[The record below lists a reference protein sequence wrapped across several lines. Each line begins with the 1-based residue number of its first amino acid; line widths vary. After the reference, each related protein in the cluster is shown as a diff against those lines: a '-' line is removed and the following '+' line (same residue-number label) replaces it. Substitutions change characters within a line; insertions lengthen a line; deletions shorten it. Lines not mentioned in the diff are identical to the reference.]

1 MYASYIPQGH
11 WEAWLMMRVLDLVG
25 RILTHGNHVE
35 VKKSNQGLMLIVRPQ
50 KILSRDVG
58 GLIRDGGFKLQ
69 RCYSEPGGRAVLVFL
84 NDRLTEGE
92 YVEFG

>member
-1 MYASYIPQGH
+1 M
-11 WEAWLMMRVLDLVG
+11 
-25 RILTHGNHVE
+25 E
-35 VKKSNQGLMLIVRPQ
+35 VKKSNQGLMLIVRPK

-84 NDRLTEGE
+84 NDRLMEGE

>member
-1 MYASYIPQGH
+1 
-11 WEAWLMMRVLDLVG
+11 MMRVLDLVG

-35 VKKSNQGLMLIVRPQ
+35 VKRSNQGLMLIVRPK

-84 NDRLTEGE
+84 NDRLMEGE

>member
-1 MYASYIPQGH
+1 
-11 WEAWLMMRVLDLVG
+11 MMRVLDLVG

-35 VKKSNQGLMLIVRPQ
+35 VKKSNQGLMLIVRPK

-84 NDRLTEGE
+84 NDRLMEGE

>member
-1 MYASYIPQGH
+1 
-11 WEAWLMMRVLDLVG
+11 MMRVLDLVG

-50 KILSRDVG
+50 KVLSRDMG

>member
-1 MYASYIPQGH
+1 MHLIFTQGH

>member
-1 MYASYIPQGH
+1 MHFIFTQGH

-35 VKKSNQGLMLIVRPQ
+35 VKRSNQGLMLIVRPK

-84 NDRLTEGE
+84 ND
-92 YVEFG
+92 

>member
-1 MYASYIPQGH
+1 
-11 WEAWLMMRVLDLVG
+11 MMRVLDLVG

-50 KILSRDVG
+50 KILSRDIG

-84 NDRLTEGE
+84 NDQVKDGE
-92 YVEFG
+92 DVDFG

>member
-1 MYASYIPQGH
+1 
-11 WEAWLMMRVLDLVG
+11 MMRVLDLVG

-50 KILSRDVG
+50 KILSRDIG

-69 RCYSEPGGRAVLVFL
+69 RCYSEPGGKAVLVFL
-84 NDRLTEGE
+84 NDQVKDGE
-92 YVEFG
+92 YVDFG

>member
-1 MYASYIPQGH
+1 
-11 WEAWLMMRVLDLVG
+11 MMRVLDLVG

-35 VKKSNQGLMLIVRPQ
+35 VKNSNQGLMLIVRPQ

-69 RCYSEPGGRAVLVFL
+69 RCYSDPGGRAVLVFL